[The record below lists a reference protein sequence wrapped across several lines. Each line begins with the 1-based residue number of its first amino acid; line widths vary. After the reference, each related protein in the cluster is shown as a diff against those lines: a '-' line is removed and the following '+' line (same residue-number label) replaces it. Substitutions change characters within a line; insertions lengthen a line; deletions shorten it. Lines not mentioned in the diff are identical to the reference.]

1 MFSLMIALP
10 NRTFPSTQFVIASL
24 TRAAAELSGA
34 AVETPAGGA
43 AVSRAS
49 EWNNSTTDDPYD
61 AIAKYV
67 KGQKLSDSGKK
78 AAAPLAKTPVNGKL
92 ANVKSKNVQK
102 IGSFFSAVKK

>member
-1 MFSLMIALP
+1 M
-10 NRTFPSTQFVIASL
+10 
-24 TRAAAELSGA
+24 SGT

-49 EWNNSTTDDPYD
+49 EWNNSATDDPYD

-78 AAAPLAKTPVNGKL
+78 AVPAAKTPVNGKL
-92 ANVKSKNVQK
+92 AAVKSKNVQK
-102 IGSFFSAVKK
+102 IGSFFSAAKKD